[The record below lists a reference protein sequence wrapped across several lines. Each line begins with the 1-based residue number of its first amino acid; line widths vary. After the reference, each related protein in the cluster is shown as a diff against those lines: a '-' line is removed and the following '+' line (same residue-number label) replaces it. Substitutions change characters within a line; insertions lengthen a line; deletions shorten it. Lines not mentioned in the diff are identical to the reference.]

1 MPLFPWGG
9 LSSAGPIVQ
18 STAGGVLRCSPL
30 HDGCSRLIAGRSGC
44 CGTVQRLQEGLWVRG
59 VVGSESGRSEATG
72 EAQAR
77 SAALAA
83 PWGDG
88 PGRRS
93 WGGYGRFFGFQS
105 ILST

>member
-1 MPLFPWGG
+1 MGAWGG
-9 LSSAGPIVQ
+9 WERKRAERGD
-18 STAGGVLRCSPL
+18 RPL
-30 HDGCSRLIAGRSGC
+30 
-44 CGTVQRLQEGLWVRG
+44 
-59 VVGSESGRSEATG
+59 
-72 EAQAR
+72 AQAR